1 MSKKTK
7 VHVVIQGHQ
16 PGVYRDWS
24 DAQKQIHGFKEKV
37 TLHAGKQ
44 PVDDD
49 VPF

>member
-1 MSKKTK
+1 MSKETK

-24 DAQKQIHGFKEKV
+24 DAQNQNHGFKEKV

-44 PVDDD
+44 PLDDGAQ
-49 VPF
+49 F